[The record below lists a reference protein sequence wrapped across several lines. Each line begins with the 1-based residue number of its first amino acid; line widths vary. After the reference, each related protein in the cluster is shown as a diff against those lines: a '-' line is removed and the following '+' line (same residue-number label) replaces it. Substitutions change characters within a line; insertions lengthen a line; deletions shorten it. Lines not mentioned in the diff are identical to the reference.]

1 MEPLSMSLLEA
12 ACQAG
17 GASALSIRT
26 DLIPAAGSHA
36 GVAPA
41 RFVRGSDAVYAYATR
56 FVEDGEGGK
65 SPQRVVQIDSKGSGL
80 NRIEAALSQAIE
92 AGDELLGLTP
102 RIAVEY
108 ATGDRACDYD
118 LPHRAFDGHIRAG
131 DIDGTPV
138 TATEA
143 YRALRD
149 CTPASVRP
157 LLEASPVTL
166 IFGGWDSS
174 RKAHQG
180 RYRSVVVGETI
191 GVLADQSAHGDIVD
205 ERGGARVDA
214 LAASVR
220 LDAAGMKKLLDDQR
234 DELSESNI
242 QRIET
247 AIKKAK
253 GGTMSAAALG
263 LGAIPPSL
271 SQLGLVSCSR
281 IIRSNVVSFA
291 ALRQLRFGL
300 GPEGDVSARVLL
312 VALALAAL
320 TRSYAELT
328 YRADC
333 DLREAGRPVV
343 ELDARYG
350 EVVEIAWP
358 EIADAD
364 ALLREA
370 IAKAREFGLRWE
382 GQVLA
387 VSGSPLVAGGIVVD
401 AEDD

>member
-149 CTPASVRP
+149 CTPADVRP

-191 GVLADQSAHGDIVD
+191 GVSPINRHTATS
-205 ERGGARVDA
+205 
-214 LAASVR
+214 S
-220 LDAAGMKKLLDDQR
+220 M
-234 DELSESNI
+234 SE
-242 QRIET
+242 
-247 AIKKAK
+247 AVP
-253 GGTMSAAALG
+253 G
-263 LGAIPPSL
+263 LTPSPP
-271 SQLGLVSCSR
+271 VC
-281 IIRSNVVSFA
+281 
-291 ALRQLRFGL
+291 
-300 GPEGDVSARVLL
+300 
-312 VALALAAL
+312 AL
-320 TRSYAELT
+320 TQ
-328 YRADC
+328 RA
-333 DLREAGRPVV
+333 
-343 ELDARYG
+343 
-350 EVVEIAWP
+350 
-358 EIADAD
+358 
-364 ALLREA
+364 
-370 IAKAREFGLRWE
+370 
-382 GQVLA
+382 
-387 VSGSPLVAGGIVVD
+387 
-401 AEDD
+401 